1 MMTMKTYKL
10 LIFSLFAISIT
21 FSQDKK
27 LDRITDSEDYDKFAY
42 IRTSE
47 VLLRLAEKGY
57 ESVELFQK
65 LGNSFY
71 FNNKMP
77 EASKWYGKLV
87 NMDEEIDPEYYYRYA
102 QSLKSIEDYENSNI
116 WMQKFYDAKPSDSR
130 GRVFI
135 SDVDYLADIEA
146 ASNEDIEVKNLDFNS
161 ELSDFGSN
169 FYKGKFLFASTRGGG
184 REYKWNEQPFLDIY
198 TVTRDDDGTFNT
210 PKSLDNIINTKLHES
225 SVAFTPND
233 SVMYFTRNNF
243 FKKKVR
249 RGADGVNRLQLYRA
263 QLQYDDSWDQVESIH
278 FNSKDHSVAHPA
290 VNASGTR
297 VYFASDMK
305 NTLGQSD
312 IYMAPILEGGV
323 LGEPKNLGRLINTE
337 GQETFPFINSDGDLY
352 FASNGYPGLGGL
364 DIYVV
369 RDFENILTSKGAKNY
384 VVENVGKPVNSPQ
397 DDFAYY
403 ENLEAKEAF
412 FTSNRPGGKGD
423 DDIYTFTIPKNTM
436 LVEGIV
442 KDKNTDEII
451 PGATVVLLDA
461 NGAEL
466 DQIEANADAEFSFE
480 VLGEQEYFIRVSK
493 DKYSTDEQR
502 FTTPRKK
509 QELKLEFKLEKDVEE
524 VEVGDD
530 LAEVLDIPI
539 IYFDFDKSN
548 IRRDA
553 SFELEK
559 VVSVL
564 KQNPNMK
571 IDVRS
576 HTDSRAPTA
585 YNQSLSDRRNKA
597 TIDYLINQGG
607 IDASRLTG
615 RGYGESQLVNNCADG
630 VPCSPEEHQLNRRS
644 EFIIVKINN

>member
-1 MMTMKTYKL
+1 MKTFKV
-10 LIFSLFAISIT
+10 LIFSLLTVAIA
-21 FSQDKK
+21 FSQNKK
-27 LDRITDSEDYDKFAY
+27 VDRITDSEDYNEFAY
-42 IRTSE
+42 IKTSE

-87 NMDEEIDPEYYYRYA
+87 NMEGDHEIDPEYYYRYA

-116 WMQKFYDAKPSDSR
+116 WMQKFSDAKPSDSR
-130 GRVFI
+130 GRAFL
-135 SDVDYLADIEA
+135 SDVDYLADIAA
-146 ASNEDIEVKNLDFNS
+146 ASNGDIEIKNLDFNS
-161 ELSDFGSN
+161 ELSDFGTN
-169 FYKGKFLFASTRGGG
+169 FYNGELLFASSRGGG
-184 REYKWNEQPFLDIY
+184 RDYKWNEQPFLDIY
-198 TVTRDDDGTFNT
+198 TVRRGEDGSFNK
-210 PKSLDNIINTKLHES
+210 PKNLDKIVNTKLHES

-243 FKKKVR
+243 FKKKAR
-249 RGADGVNRLQLYRA
+249 RGEDGVNRLQLYRA
-263 QLQYDDSWDQVESIH
+263 TLQFDDSWGDIESIH
-278 FNSKDHSVAHPA
+278 FNSRDFSVAHPT
-290 VNASGTR
+290 VNKAGTV

-305 NTLGQSD
+305 NTFGQSD

-369 RDFENILTSKGAKNY
+369 RDFEAILTSKGAKDY
-384 VVENVGKPVNSPQ
+384 VIENVGKPVNSPQ

-403 ENLEAKEAF
+403 ENLELKEAF
-412 FTSNRPGGKGD
+412 FTSNRTGGKGD
-423 DDIYTFTIPKNTM
+423 DDIYTFTIPENTM
-436 LVEGIV
+436 IVEGVVI
-442 KDKNTDEII
+442 DKNTQEII
-451 PGATVVLLDA
+451 PGSTVVLLDA
-461 NGAEL
+461 NGNEL
-466 DQIEANADAEFSFE
+466 NQVVANDKAEFSFE
-480 VLGEQEYFIRVSK
+480 VLGDQEYFIRVSK
-493 DKYSTDEQR
+493 EKYSTDEQR

-509 QELKLEFKLEKDVEE
+509 QELKLEFRLEKDVEE

-559 VVSVL
+559 VISAL

-576 HTDSRAPTA
+576 HTDSRAPKA
-585 YNQSLSDRRNKA
+585 YNQALSDRRNKA
-597 TIDYLINQGG
+597 TIEYIVTQGG

-630 VPCSPEEHQLNRRS
+630 VKCTPEEHQLNRRS